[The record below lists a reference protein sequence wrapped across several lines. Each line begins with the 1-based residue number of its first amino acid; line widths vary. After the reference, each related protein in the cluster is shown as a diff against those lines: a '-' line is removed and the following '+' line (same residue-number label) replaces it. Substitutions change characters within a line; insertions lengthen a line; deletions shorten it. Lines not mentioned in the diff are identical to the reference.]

1 MGYIKASSNLSGY
14 STLKL
19 ISNKLIKKSAI
30 RLYRRFKFK
39 LYAEYEDNKELYIG
53 VPSFETVNIDT
64 NSFYD
69 IDNNKYV
76 IFMDLW
82 ISKKNTKIKE

>member
-1 MGYIKASSNLSGY
+1 MKASSNLSGY